1 MTKKLLNIWE
11 QSRVKV
17 AEWLLRFHITA
28 NVLSIMGL
36 LISFGAAVAFAY
48 GRIVTAGFIL
58 LVAAAFDNLD
68 GTLARLS
75 GKVTKFGSFLDSV
88 IDRYSDYFIFFG
100 IAIFYTRVEHFGYF
114 ILTGIA
120 LLGSFQTSYT
130 KARAENLIDQCNVGF
145 MQRPER
151 IITLIIG
158 SLSNHLPVALWILA
172 IFGQIASFQRIYYTW
187 QHTYQVKQKSGS

>member
-1 MTKKLLNIWE
+1 MSKKLLNIWDK
-11 QSRVKV
+11 SRIKV
-17 AEWLLRFHITA
+17 ARWLLWFHVTP
-28 NVLSIMGL
+28 NMLSIMGL
-36 LISFGAAVAFAY
+36 LISFGAAIAFAY
-48 GRIVTAGFIL
+48 GRIVTAGFIM

-68 GTLARLS
+68 GVLARIS

-88 IDRYSDYFIFFG
+88 VDRYSDYVIFFG
-100 IAIFYTRVEHFGYF
+100 IAVFYARLGHFGYF

-130 KARAENLIDQCNVGF
+130 KARAENFIDQCNVGF

-151 IITLIIG
+151 VITLIIG

-172 IFGQIASFQRIYYTW
+172 IFGQIASFQRIYFTW
-187 QHTYQVKQKSGS
+187 QHTYQEK

>member
-1 MTKKLLNIWE
+1 MSKKLLNIWE
-11 QSRVKV
+11 QSRTEV
-17 AEWLLRFHITA
+17 AKWLLRFHVTP

-36 LISFGAAVAFAY
+36 LISLGAAVAFAY
-48 GRIVTAGFIL
+48 GRIVTAGFIM

-88 IDRYSDYFIFFG
+88 IDRYSDYIIFFS
-100 IAIFYTRVEHFGYF
+100 IAIFYARVEHFGYF

-151 IITLIIG
+151 VITLIIG

-187 QHTYQVKQKSGS
+187 QRTYQAKQKSGS